1 MCTGH
6 CEEMISIKNKEAE
19 ECVVL
24 LVDMNGNVCYKSLMQ
39 PSAILDIDIRK
50 FLSGIYTLIF
60 ATENTSF
67 QQQIVKY

>member
-1 MCTGH
+1 
-6 CEEMISIKNKEAE
+6 MISIKNKEAE

-24 LVDMNGNVCYKSLMQ
+24 LVDMNGNVCYKTQIQ
-39 PSAILDIDIRK
+39 PFDILDIDIRK